1 MDFGN
6 FGQSQAVSLVSTLN
20 AKLIMT
26 STPSSY
32 TAELSDGSF
41 NMNTGLPYVFIQPLA
56 LFTVY
61 Q

>member
-6 FGQSQAVSLVSTLN
+6 FGQSQVVSTLN

-56 LFTVY
+56 HFTVY